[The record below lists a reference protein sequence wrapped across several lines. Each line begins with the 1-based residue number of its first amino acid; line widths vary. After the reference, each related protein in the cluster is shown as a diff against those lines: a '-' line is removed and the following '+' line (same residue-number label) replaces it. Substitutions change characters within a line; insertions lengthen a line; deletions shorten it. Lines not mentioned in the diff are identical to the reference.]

1 MEKGGK
7 LAKYKDREI
16 EVKELDVL
24 SSKESWNEYQL
35 EDGKTLLV
43 KTVLVEVNR
52 ALTEKTPDGELL
64 YLTKTQQIVRVR

>member
-1 MEKGGK
+1 MGK

-43 KTVLVEVNR
+43 KTILIEVNR

>member
-1 MEKGGK
+1 MGK

-43 KTVLVEVNR
+43 KTILIEVSR

>member
-1 MEKGGK
+1 MDK

-43 KTVLVEVNR
+43 KTILIEVNR